1 MSKFNKV
8 TVIVSSCLVV
18 AGVLISIAGYIR
30 GGALSY
36 NIDFS
41 RGFGH
46 WYQQSHDR
54 AVDKY
59 ELLSDERD
67 IEGIDIDVEAGDVN
81 ITADSTV
88 SNVSVST
95 NIPSENI
102 QAEIDS
108 EGILT
113 VKDLRTEENYEGL
126 NFDFGGFADDEYV
139 TIVVPEETLDTLSV
153 NVKYG
158 DINISSVSA
167 KEETVSQ
174 DCGDFTADSC
184 TVGSGNIENNC
195 GDFTADSCT
204 VGSGNIENN
213 CGDIRFNNSSV
224 SLDKVTS
231 DLGDIRFESCSI
243 LTDMAIESS
252 CGDVDIVDTV
262 NKCVYK
268 ADTDCGDV
276 NLGGYDDSDSDAST
290 PVVTADLSMGDFN
303 VD

>member
-1 MSKFNKV
+1 MNKFNKV

-174 DCGDFTADSC
+174 A
-184 TVGSGNIENNC
+184 C

>member
-174 DCGDFTADSC
+174 A
-184 TVGSGNIENNC
+184 C

>member
-67 IEGIDIDVEAGDVN
+67 IEGIDIDVEEGDVN

-174 DCGDFTADSC
+174 A
-184 TVGSGNIENNC
+184 C

>member
-1 MSKFNKV
+1 
-8 TVIVSSCLVV
+8 
-18 AGVLISIAGYIR
+18 
-30 GGALSY
+30 
-36 NIDFS
+36 
-41 RGFGH
+41 
-46 WYQQSHDR
+46 
-54 AVDKY
+54 
-59 ELLSDERD
+59 
-67 IEGIDIDVEAGDVN
+67 
-81 ITADSTV
+81 
-88 SNVSVST
+88 
-95 NIPSENI
+95 
-102 QAEIDS
+102 
-108 EGILT
+108 
-113 VKDLRTEENYEGL
+113 L

-174 DCGDFTADSC
+174 A
-184 TVGSGNIENNC
+184 C